1 MRKTYS
7 ELTATDL
14 LNWCVRHKY
23 RKRDESIAVAVRR
36 GAPEA
41 LRISRRQFYDYAGGH
56 AVIPEPIAALMQ
68 FYDWYPKRALKL
80 KETEQAA

>member
-7 ELTATDL
+7 ELTAADL
-14 LNWCVRHKY
+14 LKWCARHRYMKAG
-23 RKRDESIAVAVRR
+23 EAIAVAVRR

-56 AVIPEPIAALMQ
+56 MVIPEPIAALMQ
-68 FYDWYPKRALKL
+68 FYDWYPRRATKI
-80 KETEQAA
+80 KETEQVT